1 MLIKDIL
8 TIDLTEDIKNVID
21 LEDTSEVAIQS
32 EIESYIITDGLAKEY
47 ADFISVFTSNIV
59 ETGVWISGFYGSGKS
74 YFGKLL
80 GYMLSNRKI
89 GSTPARDRILQRFT
103 GITDEALVKNSI
115 SRLDAHKCRVV
126 FLDIAKQDTS
136 KGLAFTLFRNFLRTL
151 DLPDNEH
158 GYLLYQL
165 MINEKQG
172 NIHDFVFKKLN
183 QDWEEIRPRLIEY
196 SKAAKNIF
204 IGLGNTE
211 NDYESILTTI
221 RRDIDQFSAARFRDE
236 LKNYVEVVYDEKLVF
251 IFDEASEAINRN
263 KFTLLDLEG
272 LSEALSDSNLSRKTW
287 TIAIAQEKLDDVIN
301 NSNVSR
307 AQLTKVTDRFK
318 SKIHLEATEVEVIIR
333 NRLLKKN
340 DAAILKLQDHYL
352 KHSGKIAD
360 HAGLNATGIEKTDSL
375 ESYLTYY
382 PFYKYQ
388 FTLLQNFLFGTKGY
402 ASTKVAA
409 RGMII
414 TTYDILKNALQNE
427 KFFEVASGWQIAKE
441 AQPQPIVRLVNR
453 YDNAEK
459 ILRETGSSISGRKLL
474 ETIHF
479 LSEAEVVP
487 TTVPNIIKSF
497 VSDPDAIYKV
507 QPEIVKALDTLV
519 EAKILL
525 VSNNTY
531 RITSDIEQ
539 RLLDE
544 MNGYTVQTFMKKKKV
559 VSAYKASGFIKA
571 LAKITDSSLQYDF
584 FISTDNDD
592 ELTSPKLKNL
602 KLKLKSV
609 YSISDDRNTDIESL
623 KVLHQNDKDILWI
636 VPDNSSFK
644 EIDKLIEEIEKTGYL
659 EEKYKD
665 PLSDE
670 GQILRSFSA
679 AKDDK
684 EKRLHDAIEASLQ
697 RSAAIYLYNTFQLDS
712 TNWQTVLQEQQR
724 QVVKNVYHKRLESQ
738 LSDSIAAIVIKEV
751 NPARLHQFFSGKD
764 FQFFDKTG
772 NFVGD
777 NLKVVEEIL
786 YRIRNTF
793 VDGAALES
801 DLEAPP
807 AGFAFGSVISTVA
820 ALMRAGKI
828 MAKHNGAEK
837 FSWKDEGVNAIFAAA
852 TQFRKASFKAIA
864 RSLSAS
870 QKNDLVNALKDLN
883 FEDHTGRKIDWN
895 TNDFDLVS
903 GVKDL
908 AKHMCDKVDFMRKQT
923 KGFDNL
929 FSAVESDKDLLAG
942 FTGAVSEANYID
954 RAENYLADKAAFAN
968 SIQSIEKVEKFI
980 RNSLPKLLEWKAF
993 VNGVNDELSKAAK
1006 ANPSIEQLS
1015 KEFTTHL
1022 KNDVL
1027 KKYSIVEQIAQ
1038 KIKDE
1043 YDNLMKGV
1051 AVEMAAGYTKLKK
1064 DAESLL
1070 VDIEKLP
1077 KGLND
1082 DALSKVNAILQYA
1095 GQRTSSEV
1103 EIGYDVKDKITRF
1116 TYSEI
1121 LSYIELFPTK
1131 KSALDLIPYELK
1143 KVAPKEPAKGD
1154 PEPEPEPKTRI
1165 IKTKLPGNKL
1175 KVSAYKTWLKQEL
1188 QKLTDAGDND
1198 EIEFSDK

>member
-8 TIDLTEDIKNVID
+8 TIDLSEDIKNVID

-47 ADFISVFTSNIV
+47 SDFISVFTSNIV

-103 GITDEALVKNSI
+103 GITDEALVKNAI
-115 SRLDAHKCRVV
+115 SRLDAHKSRVV
-126 FLDIAKQDTS
+126 FLDIAKQDTT
-136 KGLAFTLFRNFLRTL
+136 KGLAFTLFRNFLRSL

-172 NIHDFVFKKLN
+172 NIQDYVYRKLN
-183 QDWEEIRPRLIEY
+183 KDWEEIRPRLIEY
-196 SKAAKNIF
+196 SRAVKNIY
-204 IGLGNTE
+204 IGQGNTE

-236 LKNYVEVVYDEKLVF
+236 LKNYLEVVYDEKLVF

-272 LSEALSDSNLSRKTW
+272 LSEALSDSNLSRRTW

-318 SKIHLEATEVEVIIR
+318 TKIHLEATEVEVIIR
-333 NRLLKKN
+333 NRLLKKT
-340 DAAILKLQDHYL
+340 DAAILKLKDHYL
-352 KHSGKIAD
+352 NHSGKIAD
-360 HAGLNATGIEKTDSL
+360 HAGLNAAGIAKTDTL

-382 PFYKYQ
+382 PFYNYQ

-414 TTYDILKNALQNE
+414 TTFDILKKAIQHEQFYNI
-427 KFFEVASGWQIAKE
+427 VTGWQIAKE
-441 AQPQPIVRLVNR
+441 AQPAANARLVNR

-459 ILRETGSSISGRKLL
+459 ILKESGSAISGRKLL

-507 QPEIVKALDTLV
+507 QPEIVKALEALV
-519 EAKILL
+519 EGKVLL
-525 VSNNTY
+525 VTNNTY

-559 VSAYKASGFIKA
+559 VTAYKTSGFIKA

-592 ELTSPKLKNL
+592 ELTNPKLKNL

-609 YSISDDRNTDIESL
+609 YSISDDRNADIESL

-644 EIDKLIEEIEKTGYL
+644 EIDKLIEEIEKIGYL

-684 EKRLHDAIEASLQ
+684 EIRLRDIIEFSLQ
-697 RSAAIYLYNTFQLDS
+697 KAAAIYLFNTFQLDA
-712 TNWQTVLQEQQR
+712 TNWQTVMQEQQR
-724 QVVKNVYHKRLESQ
+724 HLVKNVYHKRLESQ
-738 LSDSIAAIVIKEV
+738 LSDSIAAIVIKEA
-751 NPARLHQFFSGKD
+751 NAARLHQFFSGKD
-764 FQFFDKTG
+764 FQFFDTKG

-786 YRIRNTF
+786 FKIRNTF
-793 VDGAALES
+793 VDGSTLEGE
-801 DLEAPP
+801 LEAPP
-807 AGFAFGSVISTVA
+807 TGFAFGSVISTVA

-837 FSWKDEGVNAIFAAA
+837 FSWKDEGVNAIFNAA

-870 QKNDLVNALKDLN
+870 QKNDLVNSLKDLN
-883 FEDHTGRKIDWN
+883 FEDHTGKKVDWN
-895 TNDFDLVS
+895 TNDFELVN

-908 AKHMCDKVDFMRKQT
+908 ARYMCDKVDFMRKQT
-923 KGFDNL
+923 KDFDHL
-929 FSAVESDKDLLAG
+929 FSATESDKDFLSG

-954 RAENYLADKAAFAN
+954 RAEEYLADKEAYAN
-968 SIQSIEKVEKFI
+968 SLRSIEKVEKFI
-980 RNSLPKLLEWKAF
+980 RNNLPKLLEWKAF
-993 VNGVNDELSKAAK
+993 VNGVNDELIKAAK
-1006 ANPSIEQLS
+1006 DNPSIEKLRS
-1015 KEFTTHL
+1015 EFETYL
-1022 KNDVL
+1022 NNDVL
-1027 KKYSIVEQIAQ
+1027 KNFSEVQQIAQ

-1043 YDNLMKGV
+1043 YYNLMKG
-1051 AVEMAAGYTKLKK
+1051 AALEMSAGYTKLKN
-1064 DAESLL
+1064 DAESLIAE
-1070 VDIEKLP
+1070 IEKLP
-1077 KGLND
+1077 KGLNEVPL
-1082 DALSKVNAILQYA
+1082 AKVNVLLQFA
-1095 GQRTSSEV
+1095 AQRTSPEV
-1103 EIGYDVKDKITRF
+1103 EIGFDVKDKKTRF

-1121 LSYIELFPTK
+1121 LSYIELHPSKMF
-1131 KSALDLIPYELK
+1131 ALEMIPSELK
-1143 KVAPKEPAKGD
+1143 KEAPPKPNDGSPAPGNATKIF
-1154 PEPEPEPKTRI
+1154 KTR
-1165 IKTKLPGNKL
+1165 LPGNKL
-1175 KVSAYKTWLKQEL
+1175 KVSAYKAWLKQEL
-1188 QKLTDAGDND
+1188 QKLADAGDND
-1198 EIEFSDK
+1198 EIEISDK

>member
-1 MLIKDIL
+1 MAMLIKDIL
-8 TIDLTEDIKNVID
+8 TIDLSEDIKNVID
-21 LEDTSEVAIQS
+21 LEDTSEIAIQA

-47 ADFISVFTSNIV
+47 ADFISRFTSNIV

-80 GYMLSNRKI
+80 GYMLSNQKI
-89 GSTPARDRILQRFT
+89 GSTLARDRILQRFT
-103 GITDEALVKNSI
+103 GITDEALIKNSI

-126 FLDIAKQDTS
+126 FLDVAKQDTS
-136 KGLAFTLFRNFLRTL
+136 KGLAFTLFRNFLRSL
-151 DLPDNEH
+151 DLPENEH

-172 NIHDFVFKKLN
+172 NIQDFVYNKINK
-183 QDWEEIRPRLIEY
+183 DWVEIRPRLIEY
-196 SKAAKNIF
+196 SRTAKNIYIAF
-204 IGLGNTE
+204 GNSE
-211 NDYESILTTI
+211 KDYESILTTI

-236 LKNYVEVVYDEKLVF
+236 LKNYLDVVYDEKLVF

-272 LSEALSDSNLSRKTW
+272 LSEALSDSNLSKKTW

-307 AQLTKVTDRFK
+307 AHLTKVTDRFK
-318 SKIHLEATEVEVIIR
+318 TKIHLEATEVEVIIR
-333 NRLLKKN
+333 NRLLKKT
-340 DAAILKLQDHYL
+340 DASIQKLKDHYL

-360 HAGLNATGIEKTDSL
+360 HAGLNATGISKTDSL
-375 ESYLTYY
+375 DSYLTFY
-382 PFYKYQ
+382 PFYNYQ

-414 TTYDILKNALQNE
+414 TTYDILKNVLQNE

-441 AQPQPIVRLVNR
+441 AQPQPGVRLVNR

-459 ILRETGSSISGRKLL
+459 ILKETGSSISGRKLL

-497 VSDPDAIYKV
+497 VSDPDVIYSI
-507 QPEIVKALDTLV
+507 QPEILKALETLV
-519 EAKILL
+519 ESKILL

-559 VSAYKASGFIKA
+559 ISAYKSSSFVKA
-571 LAKITDSSLQYDF
+571 LSKITDSGLQYDF

-592 ELTSPKLKNL
+592 ELSNPKLKHL

-609 YSISDDRNTDIESL
+609 YSINDDRNADIESL
-623 KVLHQNDKDILWI
+623 KVLHQNHKDILWI
-636 VPDNSSFK
+636 VPDNISFK

-659 EEKYKD
+659 EDKYKD

-684 EKRLHDAIEASLQ
+684 EIRLRDAIESSLE
-697 RSAAIYLYNTFQLDS
+697 RAVAIYLYNTFQLDL
-712 TNWQTVLQEQQR
+712 TNWQTILQEQQR
-724 QVVKNVYHKRLESQ
+724 QIVKNVYNKRLESQ
-738 LSDSIAAIVIKEV
+738 LSDSIAAVVIKEANAV
-751 NPARLHQFFSGKD
+751 RLHQFFNGKD
-764 FQFFDKTG
+764 FQFFDTAG

-786 YRIRNTF
+786 FKTRKTF
-793 VDGAALES
+793 IDGATLETE
-801 DLEAPP
+801 LEAPP
-807 AGFAFGSVISTVA
+807 TGFAFGTVISTVA

-837 FSWKDEGVNAIFAAA
+837 FSWRDEGVSVIFSNA

-870 QKNDLVNALKDLN
+870 QKNELVNSLKDLN
-883 FEDHTGRKIDWN
+883 FEEHTGKKVDWN

-903 GVKDL
+903 GVREL

-923 KGFDNL
+923 KDFDLL
-929 FSAVESDKDLLAG
+929 FSTVESDKDFLSG
-942 FTGAVSEANYID
+942 FTGAVSEANYIEK
-954 RAENYLADKAAFAN
+954 AESYLAEKEAF
-968 SIQSIEKVEKFI
+968 STSLLFIEKVEKFI
-980 RNSLPKLLEWKAF
+980 RINLPKLNEWKVF
-993 VNGVNDELSKAAK
+993 VSEVIDELKKAAK
-1006 ANPSIEQLS
+1006 QNLS
-1015 KEFTTHL
+1015 LEKLRQDFATNLGE
-1022 KNDVL
+1022 DVL
-1027 KKYSIVEQIAQ
+1027 KNYITLQQLAQ

-1043 YDNLMKGV
+1043 YYGLMKEV
-1051 AVEMAAGYTKLKK
+1051 ALDMSVGYTKLKK
-1064 DAESLL
+1064 DAESLID
-1070 VDIEKLP
+1070 DINLLP
-1077 KGLND
+1077 EGLND
-1082 DALSKVNAILQYA
+1082 AALAKVNVLLQYA
-1095 GQRTSSEV
+1095 DQRTSAEI
-1103 EIGYDVKDKITRF
+1103 EIGYDVKDNKTRF
-1116 TYSEI
+1116 TYSEM
-1121 LSYIELFPTK
+1121 LSFIDLLPTK
-1131 KSALDLIPYELK
+1131 RFSLDLIPGELK
-1143 KVAPKEPAKGD
+1143 KVLPKVNGD
-1154 PEPEPEPKTRI
+1154 PPSKT
-1165 IKTKLPGNKL
+1165 IKSSLPGNKM
-1175 KVSAYKTWLKQEL
+1175 KVGEYRIWLNQEL
-1188 QKLTDAGDND
+1188 QKLKTATDND